1 MASLLA
7 GIRQLVLTLDG
18 SGSSSSGR
26 RWSSMLVA
34 NPKTCLAST
43 NGVRTPKFLS
53 MQMLVRR
60 FRLFANAAQRRVLL
74 SAQSFAFHSQQRSS
88 ILRWRAKSRIDDGL
102 SNVRRSRKSFSGWFN
117 GDRIVGTLIALNCG
131 VFILWQTADKGFM
144 ADNFTVSLYNLQE
157 GRIWTLVTS
166 CFSQSDS
173 LHLLFNVLGIYF
185 FCGNVLAVLGPQ
197 RFLTFYLS
205 GGIVSAAAHVGYEN
219 YVLRRRPRNFQDG
232 FGPRYSY
239 LIPKEHAAMGA
250 SGAVSAVIATYACMF
265 PKHTFLVYGIIP
277 MSAATVAIGSGIY
290 ESYSLYA
297 SRAQNVSHVSHLSGL
312 SYGLLYYLMRVR

>member
-1 MASLLA
+1 
-7 GIRQLVLTLDG
+7 
-18 SGSSSSGR
+18 
-26 RWSSMLVA
+26 
-34 NPKTCLAST
+34 
-43 NGVRTPKFLS
+43 

-166 CFSQSDS
+166 CFSQSDP

-185 FCGNVLAVLGPQ
+185 FSGNVLAVLGPQ
-197 RFLTFYLS
+197 RFLAFYLS
-205 GGIVSAAAHVGYEN
+205 GGIVSAGAHILYEN
-219 YVLRRRPRNFQDG
+219 YVLNRRPRTYYGLDRHFRLSER
-232 FGPRYSY
+232 P
-239 LIPKEHAAMGA
+239 AMGA
-250 SGAVSAVIATYACMF
+250 SGAVYAVTATYACMF
-265 PKHTFLVYGIIP
+265 PTHTFLLYGIVP
-277 MSAATVAIGSGIY
+277 VSAATLAVALFFY
-290 ESYSLYA
+290 ESYSLYT
-297 SRAQNVSHVSHLSGL
+297 SRTQNVSHVAHLAGL
-312 SYGLLYYLMRVR
+312 SYGFLYYYTRGRYHF